1 MQREP
6 LSRSRGTAIPKR
18 GRPQPCSVSL
28 SPIPGLPRGPLPR
41 CPINRLHHRFHG
53 HHLLSLNLSSAATAW
68 SSAVVV
74 RCHAA
79 IAAIVAFQ
87 PLPCFCCVLHR
98 GRLPPYSTGLS
109 HVPGLTSGA
118 SSWQPYCSTAWAS
131 HLYPLGAPSWPT
143 AAIQQ
148 QRRERERERE
158 RGMVAVE
165 GEPVLSAPR
174 QSSPHLMAA
183 PVVSSWAF
191 RDVQRRTRNEA
202 AVLFAPR
209 GRSRR

>member
-1 MQREP
+1 MQREPLSRCWGTVILHRGRPQPCSVSLSPFPGLTYRDPPSWPTAIMQREP

-28 SPIPGLPRGPLPR
+28 SPIPRLPRGPLPR

-68 SSAVVV
+68 SSTVVV

-87 PLPCFCCVLHR
+87 SLPCFRCVLHR

-118 SSWQPYCSTAWAS
+118 SSWQPYRSTAWAS
-131 HLYPLGAPSWPT
+131 HLYPLGASSWLT

-158 RGMVAVE
+158 E
-165 GEPVLSAPR
+165 
-174 QSSPHLMAA
+174 
-183 PVVSSWAF
+183 W
-191 RDVQRRTRNEA
+191 
-202 AVLFAPR
+202 
-209 GRSRR
+209 